1 MLTKQWLSIWYSGL
15 GGVLLLI
22 SSCQRPVQ
30 PNPSAVSTTAP
41 EVVLTDSLR
50 AVWSQQTKGMQVH
63 GQNEFW
69 YELVSQTPQS
79 AKPQVGEQV
88 RMDYSIQRGDSILDH
103 SYNNVSPI
111 LVQIPEPHYDNF
123 FTKALQLMGEG
134 DSLRLLV
141 PARDIPQLLGQHVV
155 SFTADDLVTFTY
167 KLYEIKDPATL
178 QKEIIAEQER
188 LDSIRQTIPTLMQEF
203 EQGTLTG
210 LKTTERG
217 LSYLIFDKGSQP
229 TAKQGNAV
237 TVHYICLSDAGLIVD
252 DSYTNM
258 VPLPFVV
265 GSQTLIEGLSQ
276 GVELLGEGGSALLFV
291 PPNLAYGVQGYG
303 EVIPPNSWVTFYIEL
318 MDIENN

>member
-1 MLTKQWLSIWYSGL
+1 MTQWSSIWYSGL
-15 GGVLLLI
+15 GSLLLLI
-22 SSCQRPVQ
+22 SSCHRPAQ
-30 PNPSAVSTTAP
+30 TTPTATTIDDP
-41 EVVLTDSLR
+41 MVVVTDSLR
-50 AVWSQQTKGMQVH
+50 AVWNQQTKGLTVY
-63 GQNEFW
+63 GQDEFW
-69 YELVSQTPQS
+69 YQWLGQNPQ
-79 AKPQVGEQV
+79 AIKPQVGEQV
-88 RMDYSIQRGDSILDH
+88 RIDYTIQKGDSILDH
-103 SYNNVSPI
+103 SYATSTPI
-111 LVQIPEPHYDNF
+111 LVQIPEPRYDNF
-123 FTKALQLMGEG
+123 FTKALQLMGVG
-134 DSLRLLV
+134 DSIHLLV

-178 QKEIIAEQER
+178 QQEIIAEQQR

-203 EQGTLTG
+203 EQGTLMN

-217 LSYLIFDKGSQP
+217 LSYLVFNKGTSTPAQ
-229 TAKQGNAV
+229 QGDAV

-276 GVELLGEGGSALLFV
+276 GVELLGEGGTALLFI

>member
-1 MLTKQWLSIWYSGL
+1 MTQWISIWYSGL
-15 GGVLLLI
+15 GSLLLLI
-22 SSCQRPVQ
+22 SSCHRPVQ
-30 PNPSAVSTTAP
+30 PTTSTTATDDEP
-41 EVVLTDSLR
+41 MGVVTDSLR
-50 AVWSQQTKGMQVH
+50 TVWNKQTKGLKVY
-63 GQNEFW
+63 GQEEFW
-69 YELVSQTPQS
+69 YQWFGENPQ
-79 AKPQVGEQV
+79 ATKPQIGEQV
-88 RMDYSIQRGDSILDH
+88 RIDYTIQKGDSILDH
-103 SYNNVSPI
+103 SYATRNPI
-111 LVQIPEPHYDNF
+111 LVQIPEPRYDNF
-123 FTKALQLMGEG
+123 FTKALQLMGTG
-134 DSLRLLV
+134 DSICLLV
-141 PARDIPQLLGQHVV
+141 PARDIPQLLGQHVT

-178 QKEIIAEQER
+178 QQEIMAEQKR

-203 EQGTLTG
+203 EQGTLMD

-217 LSYLIFDKGSQP
+217 LSYLIFDQGKNKRAQ
-229 TAKQGNAV
+229 QGNPV
-237 TVHYICLSDAGLIVD
+237 TVHYICFSDAGLIVD

-276 GVELLGEGGSALLFV
+276 GVELLGEGGTALLFI